1 MAYSDQM
8 GSLWTRATRVLGS
21 LLLVTAGV
29 GVNAAEPCAISAKP
43 WLSLTITP
51 GLAVT
56 ASDRIISVRVHDN
69 GCAEIHRPSFY
80 RDAGDHRLLLQP
92 AEIDMLRAGIDAKQL
107 AAFDSGRVQRKLAA
121 AQASGGKS
129 QTGAAENFTVLDAD
143 YYQIELHTGEL
154 HVGKKSAAAAWPGVH
169 DYAEFYPEIVEL
181 KQLSTMVLAVQALLE
196 REDALRVQGA
206 IP

>member
-1 MAYSDQM
+1 MTHRDPNYSP
-8 GSLWTRATRVLGS
+8 SAWATLVLCG
-21 LLLVTAGV
+21 LLLTVMGA
-29 GVNAAEPCAISAKP
+29 GVNAAEPCAISGKP

-56 ASDRIISVRVHDN
+56 VSDRIISVRVHDN
-69 GCAEIHRPSFY
+69 GCAEIHRPAFY
-80 RDAGDHRLLLQP
+80 RDAGDYRLLLQP
-92 AEIDMLRAGIDAKQL
+92 AETVALRAKVDAKQL
-107 AAFDSGRVQRKLAA
+107 AAFDAGSVQSKLAA
-121 AQASGGKS
+121 AQALGGKS
-129 QTGAAENFTVLDAD
+129 HTAAAENFSVLDAD
-143 YYQIELHTGEL
+143 YYQIEIHAGE
-154 HVGKKSAAAAWPGVH
+154 KRSAVAWPGVH